1 MKKQLL
7 KILIIGF
14 YSILFSNEAFCSH
27 AAGMDITYKYV
38 GPQNATTNLQ
48 YEITVNFYYDCE
60 NGGSTNLPYEIKW
73 EEWVN
78 EFKNKPF
85 IYTGIVTLIK

>member
-14 YSILFSNEAFCSH
+14 YSIIFSTDTFASH

-38 GPQNATTNLQ
+38 GTQNATTNLQ

-60 NGGSTNLPYEIKW
+60 NGGSTNLPYEIR
-73 EEWVN
+73 
-78 EFKNKPF
+78 
-85 IYTGIVTLIK
+85 